1 MARTACLSALATA
14 ILVATWLRLEDPQ
27 HITFSFVLSLAVAVV
42 AAAIPSMRWRVPAV
56 IGALVV
62 GTSVAFD
69 ASPTSG
75 AYFSKVGGRFGGGFL
90 DFYAFR
96 LPVDPAVHAEM
107 HMVVLFAAFAFT
119 LAVALATA
127 LRRPIPAV
135 AVFLVGAG
143 WPATL
148 LGGGHEL
155 TRGGIILAAALLLL
169 AGLSGR
175 ATHIAVPASFV
186 VVLGALALSAA
197 PAVAKPGFLDWQHW
211 SPYVRPVKPVSVSY
225 VWDSQYDGIS
235 FPKKA
240 TTVLTVRAPQTI
252 GTYWRATV
260 LDAFV
265 GDRWRERPWQE
276 TAAEADELTPERAW
290 ANRPNA
296 SVEQEITVN
305 ALADKHLVAASMPMA
320 YNVSE
325 PAAYLGQD
333 VAIARDGLH
342 RGQRYIAWSYVA
354 KPTPQQLLGARATY
368 PAALTKRGRELDV
381 AHGVTAPPFGAPGRD
396 AALTRALRG
405 RLIPYAQLFDRARA
419 VTGSTHSP
427 YVAVVALERWF
438 RTAGGFTYSTSPP
451 PTPGVPPLAAFAL
464 QTKTGYCQHFAGAMA
479 LMARLLGIPA
489 RVAVGFVRGHFV
501 DGQWQVTDHDAH
513 AWVEVWFPQYGWLPF
528 DPTPG
533 RGRLAGSYSSTSAQ
547 FDVSAEAKLF
557 STVVRGG
564 EVFSTVK
571 GSPDTT
577 PKRGTSLHSRAD
589 VGVRGLNPNAP
600 HRKTH
605 SLVLFL
611 LLLAGGIVAVIA
623 GVKWLRRRLRY
634 VTRDPR
640 RVATAC
646 ARELADFLLDQRLE
660 VASNATFG
668 ELADVVSERLVVDA
682 SAFADAAEFARFGP
696 PDASGDAARRARREL
711 RELKRALRRRIF
723 VLERARG
730 LVSLRSLG
738 FA

>member
-1 MARTACLSALATA
+1 MAKTLCLSALAA
-14 ILVATWLRLEDPQ
+14 VVLVVAWIRLEEPQ
-27 HITFSFVLSLAVAVV
+27 HITFSFVLSLVLAVI
-42 AAAIPSMRWRVPAV
+42 AAAIPRVRWRVPAV
-56 IGALVV
+56 VGALII
-62 GTSVAFD
+62 GMSVAFD
-69 ASPTSG
+69 TWPTSG
-75 AYFSKVGGRFGGGFL
+75 AFFTKVGDRFGGGFL
-90 DFYAFR
+90 DFYEFR
-96 LPVDPAVHAEM
+96 LPIDPALHSEM
-107 HMVVLFAAFAFT
+107 HMVLLFAAFAFT
-119 LAVALATA
+119 LAVTLATA
-127 LRRPIPAV
+127 MRRSILTV
-135 AVFLVGAG
+135 AIFLVGAG

-155 TRGGIILAAALLLL
+155 TRGAFILAAALILL

-175 ATHIAVPASFV
+175 ATHIAVPASLI
-186 VVLGALALSAA
+186 VVLAALALSAA

-211 SPYVRPVKPVSVSY
+211 NPYVRPVKPVSVSY
-225 VWDSQYDGIS
+225 VWDSQYNGIT
-235 FPKKA
+235 FPKKV
-240 TTVLTVRAPQTI
+240 TTVFTVRAPQSI

-265 GDRWRERPWQE
+265 GDHWREHPWEE
-276 TAAEADELTPERAW
+276 TAYEGNQLEPERAW

-296 SVEQEITVN
+296 SVEQDITVEG
-305 ALADKHLVAASMPMA
+305 LADKHLVAASLPMA

-333 VAIARDGLH
+333 IAIARGGLH

-354 KPTPQQLLGARATY
+354 KPTPQQLLAARAIY
-368 PAALTKRGRELDV
+368 PASLTKRGRELDV
-381 AHGVTAPPFGAPGRD
+381 APGVTAPALGKPGRD
-396 AALTRALRG
+396 AVLTRELRG
-405 RLIPYAQLFDRARA
+405 RLIPYAQLFDRARS

-427 YVAVVALERWF
+427 YAAVVALEQWF
-438 RTAGGFTYSTSPP
+438 RVTGGFTYSTSPP
-451 PTPGVPPLAAFAL
+451 QTPGVPPLVGFAL

-489 RVAVGFVRGHFV
+489 RVAVGFVRGHYV
-501 DGQWQVTDHDAH
+501 DGEWQVTDHDAH
-513 AWVEVWFPQYGWLPF
+513 AWVEVWFPEYGWLPF

-533 RGRLAGSYSSTSAQ
+533 RGRLAGSYSSTSTQ
-547 FDVSAEAKLF
+547 FDASAEAKLF
-557 STVVRGG
+557 SGVVRGG
-564 EVFSTVK
+564 EVFSTLK

-589 VGVRGLNPNAP
+589 VGVRGLNPDGP

-611 LLLAGGIVAVIA
+611 LLLAAGVVAVIA

-634 VTRDPR
+634 ATRDPR

-646 ARELADFLLDQRLE
+646 GRDLVDFLQDQRIA
-660 VASNATFG
+660 VAPNATFG
-668 ELADVVSERLVVDA
+668 DLADVVSERLVVDA
-682 SAFADAAEFARFGP
+682 RAFADAAELARFGP
-696 PDASGDAARRARREL
+696 PRESRTAARQARREL
-711 RELKRALRRRIF
+711 RDLKRALRRRIF